1 MPEAILTDRIE
12 SLPAG
17 ERWSVCARLREL
29 SIDSECPA
37 DGSLQITIKN
47 SCEAILVCMIL
58 SRCVASR
65 RQQVEWLY
73 RCWDLAPYPGE

>member
-1 MPEAILTDRIE
+1 
-12 SLPAG
+12 
-17 ERWSVCARLREL
+17 L
-29 SIDSECPA
+29 SIDSDCPA

-73 RCWDLAPYPGE
+73 RCWDLAPYPGG